1 MPSPRR
7 IPRPSHN
14 SARLLG
20 LRAIRSDGAEVLV
33 VLEQAQRLEL
43 PPPPP
48 DTVNPLENST
58 KARDDHGLQMRTQ
71 LLNL

>member
-1 MPSPRR
+1 MPSPRHL
-7 IPRPSHN
+7 PRLSHN
-14 SARLLG
+14 PARPLG
-20 LRAIRSDGAEVLV
+20 LRAIRSDGVEVLV

-48 DTVNPLENST
+48 ETVNPLENST
-58 KARDDHGLQMRTQ
+58 KAKDDPGLQMRTR